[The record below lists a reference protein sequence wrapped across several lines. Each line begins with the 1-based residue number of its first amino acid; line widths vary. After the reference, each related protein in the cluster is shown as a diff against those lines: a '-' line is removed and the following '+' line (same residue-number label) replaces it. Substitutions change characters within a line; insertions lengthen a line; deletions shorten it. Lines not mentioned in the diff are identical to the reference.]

1 MFSNHRYILSL
12 CFEHMIVGEGEQ
24 QGGGGPREQGVPRQP
39 RPNPKELSELTIDK
53 NGINKIF
60 LYFLTKRRFKCLL
73 NV

>member
-12 CFEHMIVGEGEQ
+12 CFEPMIVGEGEQ

-53 NGINKIF
+53 NG
-60 LYFLTKRRFKCLL
+60 
-73 NV
+73 